1 MEIFWWKLHWQSFSV
16 KVPAGG
22 VGGGEKQDWVRAAA
36 PNLNLLLWAFLELG
50 VEGWGVG
57 RPQSCPE
64 LRKRVGHAFK
74 PLQVIP
80 RRAVSLWA
88 RPGQGSSWGGSQ
100 L

>member
-1 MEIFWWKLHWQSFSV
+1 MGSEMEIFWWKLHWQSFSV
-16 KVPAGG
+16 KVPARGF
-22 VGGGEKQDWVRAAA
+22 GGEKQDWVRAAA

-50 VEGWGVG
+50 VG

-64 LRKRVGHAFK
+64 LRKRVSHAFE

-88 RPGQGSSWGGSQ
+88 RPGQGSSRGGSQ